1 MKMFPSSLKG
11 LADYTGYAVGLIIG
25 YGILSP
31 LFMTVED
38 SLRKGE

>member
-1 MKMFPSSLKG
+1 MKMFPTTLSG
-11 LADYTGYAVGLIIG
+11 FADYVGYAAGLIIG

-31 LFMTVED
+31 LFMQVED

>member
-1 MKMFPSSLKG
+1 MKIFPASLSG
-11 LADYTGYAVGLIIG
+11 WADYFGYAAGLIIG

-31 LFMTVED
+31 LFMQVED